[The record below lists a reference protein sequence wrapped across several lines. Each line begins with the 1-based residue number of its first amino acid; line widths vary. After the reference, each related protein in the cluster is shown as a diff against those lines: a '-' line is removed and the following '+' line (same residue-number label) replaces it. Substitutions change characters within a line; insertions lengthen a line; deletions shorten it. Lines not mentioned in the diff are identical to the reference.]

1 MARTPLDADQFASS
15 EEMVRRSDKAEAARS
30 GVRRISSMLPTLR
43 NVAIIAA
50 GWRWRSRSCPAAA
63 PPRRRSLTAISMA
76 FLAAIAFFVYRLYR
90 EQQMTMMTLSDGR
103 RAILFGAV
111 GAIALLIVGF
121 EEFTELG
128 RRVRRLDRADGSAAL
143 LAIFLVWREA
153 STYT

>member
-1 MARTPLDADQFASS
+1 
-15 EEMVRRSDKAEAARS
+15 
-30 GVRRISSMLPTLR
+30 MLPTLR
-43 NVAIIAA
+43 NVAIIAVA
-50 GWRWRSRSCPAAA
+50 ALAIAVLPGGGAAA
-63 PPRRRSLTAISMA
+63 ETTLTAVSMA

-90 EQQMTMMTLSDGR
+90 EQQMTMMTLTDGR

-121 EEFTELG
+121 EEFSDWAGGLA
-128 RRVRRLDRADGSAAL
+128 VWVVLMAAAV

>member
-1 MARTPLDADQFASS
+1 M
-15 EEMVRRSDKAEAARS
+15 M
-30 GVRRISSMLPTLR
+30 PTLR
-43 NVAIIAA
+43 NVAIIAVLA
-50 GWRWRSRSCPAAA
+50 LAIAVLPGGGAAA
-63 PPRRRSLTAISMA
+63 EITLTAISMA

-121 EEFTELG
+121 EEFTAWAGGFAVWLVLMLG
-128 RRVRRLDRADGSAAL
+128 AL

-153 STYT
+153 SSYT